1 MADSPYKPQ
10 NSPTQIVKG
19 NVNTEAKKGSVKTG
33 NDLRTGKK

>member
-10 NSPTQIVKG
+10 NSPTQNVKG
-19 NVNTEAKKGSVKTG
+19 SVTTPAKKGTVKQG